1 MKVKIQKWG
10 NSLAVRIPKTL
21 AEQTNIE
28 TNTTADMSVEGEVLI
43 IRPVQNQ
50 QYSLQQ
56 LVAEISNKN
65 IHHEVETGIT
75 TGKEFW

>member
-10 NSLAVRIPKTL
+10 NSLAVRIPKAL
-21 AEQTNIE
+21 AEQTNIK

-65 IHHEVETGIT
+65 IHHEVKTGIT